1 MRNMLVLAGV
11 VGTLAAVAA
20 GAGPATAPPKVD
32 YPLLVVPSRPAAG
45 TADVAIVDAGGTKV
59 LRLPCTFGGTKIDR
73 ALWDWDI
80 EADLTTC
87 RGVRLVAYC
96 SDPSAVSSFSL
107 YFRSGKGWYN
117 LGFRLPKAGWTT
129 VTLDKSK
136 ARIEGKPDGWGAIRG
151 VRLAAWRGRDV
162 DTDLYL
168 AGIGRWGGGE
178 VMLVRGDTKR
188 RESEAK
194 SIVKYA
200 AEMADR
206 LDGMGVDFG
215 VVDERDMTAARLAQ
229 TKVVVLPYS
238 SGMSAQAAD
247 TLVAFLA
254 GGGKMISFYSLPTKL
269 RRAMGI
275 DGGSHISQKTPGD
288 FASIRPVEGVVGG
301 FPEEVLQASWN
312 LSETTPVPGRS
323 RVAAWW
329 HDGKGTRTTR
339 AAVVVSDNG
348 IHMSHV
354 MLADD
359 EAAKRRMLLAMLGHF
374 LPACWQRAVDRDV
387 AGIGRFG
394 SYETFEQARKGILA
408 IAAGDPRGKQACE
421 QAAALRDEAQ
431 KLAAA
436 GKFADA
442 LSRAHAAR
450 ERMLRAY
457 CVAQK
462 PQAGEHRAFWCHRA
476 SGVSGMTWDEAIAH
490 LAANGFTAILPN
502 MLWGG
507 SAFYDSDVLPWA
519 RGAEDDGDQI
529 TACLAA
535 CKKYGVE
542 CHIWKVNW
550 NMGWA
555 VSKTFAAKMKA
566 EKRTQVRF
574 DGRAEDRWLC
584 PSHPANRKLEI
595 DSMVEVARTYDV
607 AGVHFDYIRYPNSD
621 TCFCAGCRERFQK
634 VLGRTIADWPGGVR
648 ADKKIHAKWLQWRR
662 DNITAVVAAVA
673 AGARKARPGVKISAA
688 VFSNWP
694 RDRDR
699 IGQDWSLWCEKG
711 YLDFVCPM
719 DYSYSGQAFED
730 IVRRQREWAGD
741 VPVYPGIG
749 LSVWSPANDVVKII
763 DQIRTT
769 RRLRTGGFTV
779 FNYAATQARDV
790 LPLLRQGI
798 TRKHAAVP

>member
-1 MRNMLVLAGV
+1 MLGLVGV
-11 VGTLAAVAA
+11 VGMLAAAAA

-32 YPLLVVPSRPAAG
+32 YPLLAAPVRPASG
-45 TADVAIVDAGGTKV
+45 TADVSIVDAGGAKV
-59 LRLPCTFGGTKIDR
+59 LRMPCTFRGTKIDR
-73 ALWDWDI
+73 ALWDWDLQ
-80 EADLTTC
+80 ADLTTC
-87 RGVRLVAYC
+87 RGVRVAIYC
-96 SDPSAVSSFSL
+96 SDPSVVSSFTL
-107 YFRSGKGWYN
+107 YLRSGKGWYN
-117 LGFRLPKAGWTT
+117 LGFQLHQPGWTT
-129 VTLDKSK
+129 VTLNKSK
-136 ARIEGKPDGWGAIRG
+136 ARIEGKPDGWEAIRG
-151 VRLAAWRGRDV
+151 IRLSAWRGRDV

-178 VMLVRGDTKR
+178 VMLVRGDTNR

-206 LDGMGVDFG
+206 LDAMGVDFG
-215 VVDERDMTAARLAQ
+215 VVNERDVTAARLAQ
-229 TKVVVLPYS
+229 TKVVVLPHS
-238 SGMSAQAAD
+238 PSMSPGTTD
-247 TLVAFLA
+247 VLVAFLA
-254 GGGKMISFYSLPTKL
+254 RGGKMVSFYSLPTKL

-275 DGGSHISQKTPGD
+275 GGGGHVNRKTPGD
-288 FASIRPVEGVVGG
+288 FASIRPVEGVVDG
-301 FPEEVLQASWN
+301 FPGEVLQASWN
-312 LSETTPVPGRS
+312 LSETTPLPGRS

-329 HDGKGTRTTR
+329 HDGKGERTNH
-339 AAVVVSDNG
+339 AAVVVSDNA

-374 LPACWQRAVDRDV
+374 LPACWQGAVDRDV

-394 SYETFEQARKGILA
+394 LYETFEQARKDILA
-408 IAAGDPRGKQACE
+408 TAAGDPRGTQACKE
-421 QAAALRDEAQ
+421 AAALRDEAQ
-431 KLAAA
+431 KLARA

-442 LSRAHAAR
+442 LSRAQAAR

-457 CVAQK
+457 CVVQK
-462 PQAGEHRAFWCHRA
+462 PQTGEHRAFWCHRA

-507 SAFYDSDVLPWA
+507 SAFYNSDVLPWA

-529 TACLAA
+529 AACLAA
-535 CKKYGVE
+535 CKKYGIE
-542 CHIWKVNW
+542 CHVWKVNW
-550 NMGWA
+550 NMGWSA
-555 VSKTFAAKMKA
+555 PKDFAAKMKA
-566 EKRTQVRF
+566 GRRTQVRF
-574 DGRAEDRWLC
+574 DGKREDRWLC
-584 PSHPANRKLEI
+584 PSHPANRKQEI
-595 DSMVEVARTYDV
+595 EAMVEVARKYDV
-607 AGVHFDYIRYPNSD
+607 HGVHFDYIRYPNSD
-621 TCFCAGCRERFQK
+621 GCFCGGCRERFQN
-634 VLGRTIADWPGGVR
+634 VLGRKVADWPAEVR
-648 ADKKIHAKWLQWRR
+648 RDEKVHAKWVQWRR

-673 AGARKARPGVKISAA
+673 AGARRARPGVKISAA

-699 IGQDWSLWCEKG
+699 IGQDWKLWCEKG

-719 DYSYSGQAFED
+719 DYSYAGQGFED
-730 IVRRQREWAGD
+730 IVRRQMEWAGG

-749 LSVWSPANDVVKII
+749 LSVWDPPNDVVKMI

-769 RRLRTGGFTV
+769 RRLQTGGFTV

-790 LPLLRQGI
+790 LPLLGQGI